1 MTYEYPSPRTKTAQ
15 DLLRVVTL
23 SAERGLAR
31 DGARL
36 PDKSESARF
45 WLEPAVRVF
54 GVALAAVM
62 EIVPA
67 DWTVEFHERLFRG
80 LAAPHRYPFDPEGA
94 EIVRARALAAELER
108 RTGRAPALVALISHP
123 PVMGDLA
130 HMNFELVRHA
140 TLALRSARGR
150 PCRPRLVT
158 ATDPFA
164 LDTVSVPEEAIYA
177 GFMGTFHVGIDRL
190 ALGRG
195 HPGPALTPWS
205 AWPAMPHRL
214 FRRLGDGGEV
224 GLVLSGGIPS
234 TGRVLYGAREW
245 TWSARARSPRR
256 GRPAEVLD
264 ALRADPEFARFA
276 AATTELPRPPGV
288 WRLLDLWLMS
298 AASGLVPGQDARAAA
313 VSVLGALAVP
323 DAERAALLAHLATEL
338 ERETPRRRRLFRL
351 LARRVARRRPLVLIP
366 IVHSTD
372 PRGVSVR
379 EAWSWEAAE
388 GGQIRAARAGDAASA
403 RVTTAD
409 AFADLFVEENFR

>member
-1 MTYEYPSPRTKTAQ
+1 MTYRYPAPRTKTAQ
-15 DLLRVVTL
+15 DLLRVITL
-23 SAERGLAR
+23 AAERGLVR
-31 DGARL
+31 DGTVL
-36 PDKSESARF
+36 PSKSESSRF
-45 WLEPAVRVF
+45 WFEPAVRAL
-54 GVALAAVM
+54 GVAISAVM
-62 EIVPA
+62 EVVPA
-67 DWTVEFHERLFRG
+67 DWTVAFHDRLFRG
-80 LAAPHRYPFDPEGA
+80 LAAPHHYPFEPA
-94 EIVRARALAAELER
+94 APALVRAGVLAAELER

-123 PVMGDLA
+123 PVMGDLS

-140 TLALRSARGR
+140 TLALRAARGR

-164 LDTVSVPEEAIYA
+164 LDTVPVFNEAIYA

-214 FRRLGDGGEV
+214 FRRLGAGGEV
-224 GLVLSGGIPS
+224 GLVLSGGIPA

-245 TWSARARSPRR
+245 CWSARALGARRS
-256 GRPAEVLD
+256 RPAEVLA
-264 ALRADPEFARFA
+264 ALRADAAFARFE
-276 AATTELPRPPGV
+276 AATAELPRPPGV

-313 VSVLGALAVP
+313 ASALAALAVP
-323 DAERAALLAHLATEL
+323 EAERGPLLAHLDAEL
-338 ERETPRRRRLFRL
+338 GRETPRRRRLFRL

-366 IVHSTD
+366 IVHATE

-388 GGQIRAARAGDAASA
+388 GGLIRAARADAPGDA
-403 RVTTAD
+403 RLMTAD
-409 AFADLFVEENFR
+409 AFADFFVEENFR